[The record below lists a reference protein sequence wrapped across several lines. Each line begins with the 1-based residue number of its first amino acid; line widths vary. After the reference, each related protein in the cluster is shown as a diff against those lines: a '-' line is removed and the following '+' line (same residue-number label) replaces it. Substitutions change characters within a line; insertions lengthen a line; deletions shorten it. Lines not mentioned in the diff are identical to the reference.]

1 MNVWLARRGK
11 FMTLALLAAL
21 LVQLWAPARAWG
33 EGACPGPSDEFAGG
47 DGSEECPYLIATPDH
62 LSNVRN
68 YYD

>member
-33 EGACPGPSDEFAGG
+33 EGACPGPSDEFCGRGRVGG
-47 DGSEECPYLIATPDH
+47 MSVPDRNPRSSEQRAEL
-62 LSNVRN
+62 L
-68 YYD
+68 